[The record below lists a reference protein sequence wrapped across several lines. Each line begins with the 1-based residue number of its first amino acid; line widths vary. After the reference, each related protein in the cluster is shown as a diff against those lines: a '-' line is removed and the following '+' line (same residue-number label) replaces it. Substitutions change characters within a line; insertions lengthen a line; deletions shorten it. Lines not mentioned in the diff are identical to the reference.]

1 MKRVLIK
8 ILKVIYSK
16 LLISGFVWRRRN
28 KIKKYVLEYR
38 HKALVKYNLDIMNKY
53 KDLKLENTDYREIN
67 VEGTTDSKVDF
78 GFDILGQLRDL
89 KKCDYTN
96 YGNDLN
102 DILKS
107 EDISIRIAFAD
118 ETNYDEKILSY
129 FQENMNLFTL
139 SVNKNF
145 LINCGDMRLAFIGT
159 SIPRDGNTECVSVD
173 ERILKNIAYAKNTGV
188 DFVMVYI
195 LRECCSDNLIT
206 AYERKFIKK
215 LANLECDLI
224 VGSNSENIYIGKNIK
239 RMDGR
244 YTNLIASMGALF
256 SINKEYSEA
265 IAVRIKFVKNRID
278 KEYIINKGY
287 IPLFNSIE
295 ENKINGVVR
304 IDYHNSEHRRNLNM
318 MNALTYIEESAENL
332 RDVRNILTIKDI
344 CDILN
349 INVPV
354 KYEYLANISVNK
366 VCARSFEVNSGDVF
380 FFMEQFDDK
389 NDGEPEPLEKRYRVV
404 EKAVRRGA
412 RFVFSYVEL
421 DEDIPHV
428 KLENSRESHIK
439 VCAALRQLYDL
450 KTIGITG
457 SVGKTSTKDML
468 YNVLSQKYVV
478 GKNLRNS
485 NVQVN
490 IGQHVQE
497 FHGNYDF
504 FIQEIGGGRPGGASR
519 HSRMILPEA
528 TIITNI
534 GHAHIGNYGSQE
546 KLMESKL
553 EIIDGMNENGKLY
566 LNADDEMLCKAK
578 PAADTVFY
586 GIDNKNADYYAE
598 DINEE
603 DGKTYFTIV
612 NGDERIPAVL
622 NVLGRYNVLNAVCCF
637 AIGKQ
642 FGLKNQEIVDG
653 IADFRTSGVRQNLIN
668 IAGYTLFVDCFNA
681 SPKSIDSSL
690 SVLDKIQTNGK
701 KIAVIGDVT
710 GMGELSH
717 EIHEEIGRIIK
728 SHCMDQ
734 VVCYGEESKTAYK
747 EIRGSSVQAISIT
760 EPEELEAYLNKN
772 AEPGDVV
779 LFKGSSKMCLAER
792 IDSLFGTMFSDQEHI
807 DTVKYKKVKFN
818 KIQYNLYSGY
828 ATAIGGSKRSSYLKI
843 EKKISNRRV
852 YNIADGAFYGNEY
865 LTKVKISKGI
875 RHVGNDSFSG
885 CQSIKTL
892 KLPNSVKFIGEGA
905 FENCNDLE
913 KVSLGKNVM
922 HISRNAFKGCKALK
936 RINIPP
942 SVKMM
947 EGGVFSECD
956 NVTVVCMKNSYCE
969 SYCKKNG
976 IQAIIK

>member
-1 MKRVLIK
+1 MNK
-8 ILKVIYSK
+8 
-16 LLISGFVWRRRN
+16 FVWRRRN
-28 KIKKYVLEYR
+28 KIKKYVLKHR
-38 HKALVKYNLDIMNKY
+38 HKELVRYNRQITNKY
-53 KDLKLENTDYREIN
+53 KALKLKDTDYIEVN
-67 VEGTTDSKVDF
+67 VKESNGNRADF

-89 KKCDYTN
+89 NKCEYTDYIS
-96 YGNDLN
+96 DLSG
-102 DILKS
+102 ILKS
-107 EDISIRIAFAD
+107 DDISLRIAFAD
-118 ETNYDEKILSY
+118 ENNYDENILSH
-129 FQENMNLFTL
+129 FRENMNLFTL
-139 SVNKNF
+139 SVNRNF
-145 LINCGDMRLAFIGT
+145 LINCGDMKLAFIGT
-159 SIPRDGNTECVSVD
+159 SIPREGNMEDVSID
-173 ERILKNIAYAKNTGV
+173 ERILKNIAYAKNTEV
-188 DFVMVYI
+188 DFLVVYV
-195 LRECCSDNLIT
+195 LRESCSNDSIS
-206 AYERKFIKK
+206 AYEQKFIRK
-215 LANLECDLI
+215 LAELECDLI
-224 VGSNSENIYIGKNIK
+224 VGSNSENISIRKNVK
-239 RMDGR
+239 RTDGR
-244 YTNLIASMGALF
+244 YTDLIGSMGALF
-256 SINKEYSEA
+256 SIDKEHSEA

-278 KEYIINKGY
+278 QEYIINKGY

-295 ENKINGVVR
+295 KDKINGVIR
-304 IDYHNSEHRRNLNM
+304 IDYHNSEHKRNVNI
-318 MNALTYIEESAENL
+318 MNALTYIEERTGKL
-332 RDVRNILTIKDI
+332 RDIRNILTIKDI

-349 INVPV
+349 IGVPE
-354 KYEYLANISVNK
+354 KYQYLSNISVSRI
-366 VCARSFEVNSGDVF
+366 CARSFEVNSGDVF
-380 FFMEQFDDK
+380 FFMEQFNDK
-389 NDGEPEPLEKRYRVV
+389 NDGEPEPLERRYKVV

-412 RFVFSYVEL
+412 RFVFSYVDL
-421 DEDIPHV
+421 DDDIPHV
-428 KLENSRESHIK
+428 KLKNSRESHIK
-439 VCAALRQLYDL
+439 VCTALRQLYDL

-468 YNVLSQKYVV
+468 YNVLSQKYIV

-490 IGQHVQE
+490 IGQHVQN
-497 FHGNYDF
+497 FRGNYDF

-566 LNADDEMLCKAK
+566 LNADDEMLRKAK

-598 DINEE
+598 DISEE
-603 DGKTYFTIV
+603 DGKTYFTVV

-642 FGLKNQEIVDG
+642 FGLSNEEIVDG
-653 IADFRTSGVRQNLIN
+653 IANFRTSGVRQNLIN
-668 IAGYTLFVDCFNA
+668 IAGYVLFVDCFNA

-690 SVLDKIQTNGK
+690 SVLDKIQTNGR

-710 GMGELSH
+710 GMGDLSH
-717 EIHEEIGRIIK
+717 EIHEEIGKIIK

-807 DTVKYKKVKFN
+807 DTVKYKKLKLN
-818 KIQYNLYSGY
+818 KIRYNLYPGY
-828 ATAIGGSKRSSYLKI
+828 ATVTRGSKRSSHLKI
-843 EKKISNRRV
+843 ERKISDRRV
-852 YNIADGAFYGNEY
+852 CNIADSAFYGNDY
-865 LTKVKISKGI
+865 LTKIKIPQGI
-875 RHVGNDSFSG
+875 RHIGEDSFSG
-885 CQSIKTL
+885 CQSLKTL
-892 KLPNSVKFIGEGA
+892 KLPDSVKFIGVGA
-905 FENCNDLE
+905 FENCDALE
-913 KVSLGKNVM
+913 RVSLGKNIM
-922 HISRNAFKGCKALK
+922 HISKNAFKGCKSLK
-936 RINIPP
+936 RVNIPS
-942 SVKMM
+942 SVTMI
-947 EGGVFSECD
+947 EEDAFSECD
-956 NVTVVCMKNSYCE
+956 NITLICREGSYCE

-976 IQAIIK
+976 IQAVIK